1 MPSNAAKVLQ
11 ELRMVRLRGQA
22 PSHTVCVTTDA
33 KFTELFEEMG
43 LAVIEVWRRD
53 VLDWSPLAGLEVLAV
68 VCWSEQA
75 DRLGLLDAIR
85 SGGPERLNWIALWRG
100 EIVGR
105 IYDHG
110 RGRIRG
116 TV

>member
-1 MPSNAAKVLQ
+1 
-11 ELRMVRLRGQA
+11 MVRLRGQA
-22 PSHTVCVTTDA
+22 PTHTVCVTTDG
-33 KFTELFEEMG
+33 KFTTLFAEMG

-53 VLDWSPLAGLEVLAV
+53 ALDWSPLAGLNVLAV
-68 VCWSEQA
+68 VCWSDLT
-75 DRLGLLDAIR
+75 DRLALLDAIR
-85 SGGPERLNWIALWRG
+85 AGGPERLNWIALWRG

-110 RGRIRG
+110 GGRIRG